1 MSTNARRETKL
12 RLSEH
17 QFFQGFESAFVG
29 LLEKEAVERRY
40 TAGDLL
46 VREGDPAD
54 KFLLIFEG
62 KVALEIATAEKPH
75 LTIETIGPGDALG
88 WSWLFPPQ
96 HWRLDGRA
104 LKETRALELDADFLR
119 ETLDA
124 HPTDAYQFVLRL
136 LPMVAERLENTRV
149 QLLDIY
155 GA

>member
-1 MSTNARRETKL
+1 MSSTPKHETSL

-17 QFFQGFESAFVG
+17 RFFQGFEGPLVG
-29 LLEKEAVERRY
+29 LLQKEAVERTY
-40 TAGDLL
+40 APGELL

-54 KFLLIFEG
+54 KFVLVFEG
-62 KVALEIATAEKPH
+62 KVALEIATPGKPH
-75 LTIETIGPGDALG
+75 LMIETIGAGDALG

-104 LKETRALELDADFLR
+104 LKTTRALVLDAPR
-119 ETLDA
+119 VRAILDA
-124 HPTDAYQFVLRL
+124 HPTEGYAFVLRL
-136 LPMVAERLENTRV
+136 LPVIAERLENTRV

>member
-1 MSTNARRETKL
+1 MSSTPKRDTKL

-17 QFFQGFESAFVG
+17 KFFQGFQSPLVELFQKA
-29 LLEKEAVERRY
+29 AVEQ
-40 TAGDLL
+40 TFAAGELL

-75 LTIETIGPGDALG
+75 LTIETIGAGDALG

-104 LKETRALELDADFLR
+104 LKETRALVLDATHLR
-119 ETLDA
+119 STLDA
-124 HPTDAYQFVLRL
+124 HPTDAYRFVLRL
-136 LPMVAERLENTRV
+136 LPIIADRLENTRV